1 MAFSP
6 NYEAFV
12 ALRILAAMGGQVVN
26 LFLTPNSK
34 LSGRHVYTRLN
45 VFFFKLN
52 LSFRLG
58 SLLSSFGVSLNM
70 LLYYC
75 SANNHS

>member
-34 LSGRHVYTRLN
+34 LSGRHVTRLN
-45 VFFFKLN
+45 VFFSN
-52 LSFRLG
+52 
-58 SLLSSFGVSLNM
+58 
-70 LLYYC
+70 
-75 SANNHS
+75 